1 MLRVLTDK
9 RPKLDINNYKIYDL
23 IGSTEYSNVYKSV
36 DETNSNNYVFKFT
49 ALIDN
54 DTKDSIIALD
64 IMRIYN
70 LPTLLKNY
78 GYFYFP
84 KYSNIPH
91 FLREGFMGFKK
102 ASNFYVILNEYMP
115 NGNLFDYLHLNK
127 KTNKEINH
135 VIRYKIIFGISST
148 MKNLHSIHLFHRDL
162 KTKHVF
168 LNENFE
174 PIISLCHTSK
184 FLLSENELQ
193 TPMIGTPMF
202 IAPEVIKGGK
212 YGLKADVYSFAIIV
226 LNLFTYNIEFLD
238 DSKLSAF
245 NFYKKVAAG
254 ERYKRPDSIPDVYWN
269 LIEMC
274 WKQDEKQRPSFDE
287 ITEILKG
294 KEFIFGQNYEQDE
307 IDEIRNYQKKF
318 ENDSVCIEFSSNMN
332 KMILDHK

>member
-102 ASNFYVILNEYMP
+102 ASNFYVIL
-115 NGNLFDYLHLNK
+115 
-127 KTNKEINH
+127 
-135 VIRYKIIFGISST
+135 GIST
-148 MKNLHSIHLFHRDL
+148 
-162 KTKHVF
+162 
-168 LNENFE
+168 
-174 PIISLCHTSK
+174 
-184 FLLSENELQ
+184 
-193 TPMIGTPMF
+193 
-202 IAPEVIKGGK
+202 
-212 YGLKADVYSFAIIV
+212 
-226 LNLFTYNIEFLD
+226 
-238 DSKLSAF
+238 
-245 NFYKKVAAG
+245 
-254 ERYKRPDSIPDVYWN
+254 
-269 LIEMC
+269 
-274 WKQDEKQRPSFDE
+274 
-287 ITEILKG
+287 
-294 KEFIFGQNYEQDE
+294 
-307 IDEIRNYQKKF
+307 
-318 ENDSVCIEFSSNMN
+318 
-332 KMILDHK
+332 